1 MSWVVT
7 ELPQIK
13 RNQFDAI
20 AIKDISPTQTKFNVI
35 GIIISKL
42 PLRKFVKNEDG
53 KKHSQAVLTF
63 TIRDSLYD
71 WINGSFWGT
80 FANVSTVASGFS
92 IGDCVMVVG
101 ARAKSK
107 VEGSYEDQFMIKT
120 PTEYHLTLNDS
131 CGNITH
137 FDFPDKAYTARL
149 KSALTVP
156 LNQHLKLHQVIQ
168 YAHSHAVTR
177 NVFSSEHIWNQD
189 LLPKNLF
196 TFLAAVAEIGQPK
209 AIILNRRRPTFSD
222 SYEQQQSENVAEM
235 AQRCEL
241 IIFDETCARLPLIL
255 WNEDWIHTAL
265 SAFIPNVTIL
275 SIVDC
280 PVRYDD
286 YRRGVVAAPN
296 SRTLIIVSPECP
308 EANRLSQYAKHV
320 GSRSVSAMDVSDFH
334 SAPLQPRF
342 TQPMPSLNKR
352 PPAEIY
358 SVPLT
363 SIHNI
368 VTVRELKAGRITAG
382 YGIVFALITK
392 IDLDRT
398 DMSNLVTLQCANC
411 QRRML
416 PCDPPA
422 DIGMSAPGKPVQ
434 VEGMDLYAM
443 CTTPDCPLTNQRFS
457 WSDSQ
462 HTTLDFGTMINLSDH
477 TGTYFR
483 TLLGGEAMRKLVG
496 CTPPQFIRLTC
507 RERAHLKWNICL
519 RRYKVYF
526 WSDQSS
532 FNNPIPLLTVIACE
546 KPSSFEVMHSLR
558 NQAPED
564 Y

>member
-1 MSWVVT
+1 MSWAVA

-20 AIKDISPTQTKFNVI
+20 AIKDISLTQTKFNVI

-63 TIRDSLYD
+63 TVRDSLYD

-80 FANVSTVASGFS
+80 FANVQCFTSFMSS
-92 IGDCVMVVG
+92 QGDCVMVVG

-120 PTEYHLTLNDS
+120 PTEYHLTLSDS
-131 CGNITH
+131 GGNVTH
-137 FDFPDKAYTARL
+137 FDFPDKVYTARL

-156 LNQHLKLHQVIQ
+156 FSQHLKLHQVIQ
-168 YAHSHAVTR
+168 CAHSRVVTR
-177 NVFSSEHIWNQD
+177 NVFNSEHIWNQD
-189 LLPKNLF
+189 LLPKNMF

-255 WNEDWIHTAL
+255 WNEEWIHTAL

-308 EANRLSQYAKHV
+308 EANRLSQYAKHI
-320 GSRSVSAMDVSDFH
+320 GSRTVSAMDVSDVQ
-334 SAPLQPRF
+334 SATSQPRF
-342 TQPMPSLNKR
+342 TQPMPSLTKC

-398 DMSNLVTLQCANC
+398 DMNNLVTLQCPNC

-422 DIGMSAPGKPVQ
+422 DIGISAPGKPVQ

-443 CTTPDCPLTNQRFS
+443 CTTLDCPLTNQRFC

-462 HTTLDFGTMINLSDH
+462 HVTLDFGTMINLSDH

-496 CTPPQFIRLTC
+496 CTPPQFIRLTY
-507 RERAHLKWNICL
+507 RERARLKWNICL
-519 RRYKVYF
+519 HRYKT
-526 WSDQSS
+526 
-532 FNNPIPLLTVIACE
+532 NNQR
-546 KPSSFEVMHSLR
+546 KDK
-558 NQAPED
+558 QW
-564 Y
+564 